1 MKRVVIT
8 GLGMITPIGTEKK
21 EVLTAV
27 KNKTVGIKPITAY
40 DTTEMQVKI
49 AGEVSDFDPNPYID
63 KKAAKR
69 MDRVSQMAIV
79 AAKKAWQD
87 SGLPDDILDKNTRIG
102 CHIATGIGGLY
113 TIETEHTRGQNK
125 GFDRVSPF
133 FIPMAIANMSSA
145 FVAIELGIHGS
156 NQCVVTA
163 CASSTDAIGESF
175 RKIKDGYLDIAFT
188 GGAEASIT
196 PLGIGGFTSMTALST
211 EQDITRAS
219 IPFDKERNGFVMG
232 EGAGVLIL
240 EEREHALARGAHI
253 YAEVVGYGAS
263 CDAGHMT
270 APDPDGTYAGLAMED
285 ALKEANLSA
294 KDISYINAH
303 GTSTPLN
310 DRTESTVI
318 SRIFGNNTPVS
329 STKSLTGH
337 LLGASG
343 AVDSILTILA
353 MQEGFYPMTA
363 NYKVPDEDI
372 SIRLITEYEA
382 ADIRYAMKSSL
393 GFGGHNSIL
402 IFKKGETNEHI
413 SGNH

>member
-1 MKRVVIT
+1 MRRVVIT
-8 GLGMITPIGTEKK
+8 GIGMITPIGSEK
-21 EVLTAV
+21 EEIINAM
-27 KNKTVGIKPITAY
+27 KTNTPGIRPITAY
-40 DTTEMQVKI
+40 PTDEMQVKI
-49 AGEVSDFDPNPYID
+49 AAEVPDFSFEGYID

-79 AAKKAWQD
+79 AAKRALED
-87 SGLPDDILDKNTRIG
+87 SKLPAELLTDNTRIG
-102 CHIATGIGGLY
+102 CSIATGIGGLS
-113 TIETEHTRGQNK
+113 TIETEHSRGLNK

-145 FVAIELGIHGS
+145 FVAIELGIHGG
-156 NQCVVTA
+156 NQCLVTA

-175 RKIKDGYLDIAFT
+175 RKIKDGYMDVMFT

-196 PLGIGGFTSMTALST
+196 PLGIGGFTSITALCSNN
-211 EQDITRAS
+211 DVNRAS
-219 IPFDKERNGFVMG
+219 IPFDKERSGFVMG
-232 EGAGVLIL
+232 EGAGVFIL

-253 YAEVVGYGAS
+253 YAEVVGFGSS

-270 APDPDGTYAGLAMED
+270 APDPNGNFAGMAMEE
-285 ALKEANLSA
+285 ALKEAGITPEQM
-294 KDISYINAH
+294 DYINAH

-310 DRTESTVI
+310 DRTESLVI
-318 SRIFGNNTPVS
+318 SRIFGDNCPVS

-353 MQEGFYPMTA
+353 MQEGFYPMIA
-363 NYKVPDEDI
+363 NYKVPDEEI
-372 SIRLITEYEA
+372 TVRLITKYEE
-382 ADIRYAMKSSL
+382 ADIRYALKSSL

-402 IFKKGETNEHI
+402 IFKKGE
-413 SGNH
+413 